1 MQRQDRFSAED
12 FFDNDQER
20 EIQGETVYYTEGSL
34 AVEPARP
41 EAQPRR
47 HSIPERKKL
56 EKKATRTRLHI
67 RKADE
72 EAMARVK
79 SKFSFFLCSAFVL
92 AGCLSIVLA
101 YIQVFNREAQI
112 SDLQSQLAELQ
123 SDNEISA
130 SNVAE
135 QMTLADLYSYATGE
149 LGMVEPDGATTI
161 QVTVANQ
168 SYTSSSLPIQNAS
181 ESKVT
186 FHWLG

>member
-72 EAMARVK
+72 EAMADRK
-79 SKFSFFLCSAFVL
+79 SV
-92 AGCLSIVLA
+92 V
-101 YIQVFNREAQI
+101 
-112 SDLQSQLAELQ
+112 
-123 SDNEISA
+123 
-130 SNVAE
+130 
-135 QMTLADLYSYATGE
+135 
-149 LGMVEPDGATTI
+149 
-161 QVTVANQ
+161 
-168 SYTSSSLPIQNAS
+168 
-181 ESKVT
+181 
-186 FHWLG
+186 